1 VKARAFQ
8 TLKARAGNEAE
19 KPMSIATAVGP
30 HAEMAIGVRRFDA
43 VTIALHWTTV
53 ALIVGMFATGW
64 SMGLATDHD
73 QEETLLYIHRSLG
86 VLTWIT
92 ALGRITWRLGFAFL
106 PPFPSAMPTI
116 QQRVAHLSE
125 YGLYALLLIQPL
137 TGVAQSLTRGRPFP
151 FLAWQAPAVMGRS
164 KALTH
169 IFHDIHEITAWVLLG
184 LIAMHVAA
192 ALFHRF
198 VVKDEVFGSMAPWR
212 PARRRASPP
221 G

>member
-1 VKARAFQ
+1 
-8 TLKARAGNEAE
+8 
-19 KPMSIATAVGP
+19 MSITTAVGRP
-30 HAEMAIGVRRFDA
+30 VEIQDFAARRFDA

-53 ALIVGMFATGW
+53 ILIVAMFATGW
-64 SMGLATDHD
+64 SLGLATDHD
-73 QEETLLYIHRSLG
+73 QEEILLYIHRSLG

-92 ALGRITWRLGFAFL
+92 ALARITWRLGFAFS

-151 FLAWQAPAVMGRS
+151 VLAWQAPAMMGRS

-169 IFHDIHEITAWVLLG
+169 LFHDIHEITAWVLVALTA
-184 LIAMHVAA
+184 LHAA

-212 PARRRASPP
+212 PSRRLAAQHP
-221 G
+221 